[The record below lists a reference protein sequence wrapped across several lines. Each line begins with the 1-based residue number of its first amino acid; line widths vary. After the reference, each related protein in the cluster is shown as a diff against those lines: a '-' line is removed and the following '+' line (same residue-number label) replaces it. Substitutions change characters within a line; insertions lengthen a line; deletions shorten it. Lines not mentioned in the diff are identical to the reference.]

1 MLYYQRTTHHFLLAF
16 STKYGRIIA
25 IYSRCEPLFDSSIH
39 LSMRV
44 AVIGTGYVG
53 LVSGACL
60 AELGHSV
67 CCVDVDETKITNLKR
82 GIMPIYEPG
91 LEEIVVRNE
100 KAGRLQFT
108 MDYAEAIP
116 GAEAVIM
123 AIGTPSAEDGSVDMT
138 AFDTAVQSVA
148 QNVRGPIVLVDKSTV
163 PVGTAE
169 RIERIA
175 RSLTDYPIDVISN
188 PEFLRE
194 GHAVYDF
201 LTPARV
207 VIGSASS
214 RATDVMIHLYG
225 YLDCPKY
232 VMDRRSAELTKYA
245 ANAFLATKISFI
257 NEIAHLAEEV
267 GADVTEVAKGIGSD
281 PRIGKEFLRAGLGW
295 GGSCFPK
302 DVRAIMHLADK
313 HQHPLPI
320 VRAAHAMNKRARE
333 RVVERIE
340 RTMEPIAG
348 KKVAIL
354 GIAFKGNTD
363 DTRESASVDLLSM
376 LRARGATVCAYDPVA
391 KIANDA
397 IAGGPVVIHTDPYE
411 AVVGADV
418 VIVATEWEE
427 FRALDLARL
436 REAMIGDL
444 LVDARNLFRPDDAA
458 RAGFRYLGV
467 GR

>member
-1 MLYYQRTTHHFLLAF
+1 
-16 STKYGRIIA
+16 
-25 IYSRCEPLFDSSIH
+25 
-39 LSMRV
+39 MRV

-60 AELGHSV
+60 AELGHAV
-67 CCVDVDETKITNLKR
+67 FCVDVDETKIANLKV

-108 MDYAEAIP
+108 TNFAEALP
-116 GAEAVIM
+116 GAEVVIM

-138 AFDTAVQSVA
+138 AFDCAIESVA
-148 QNVRGPIVLVDKSTV
+148 KNITGPTVIADKSTV

-175 RSLTDYPIDVISN
+175 RSLTDYPVDVISN

-201 LTPARV
+201 LTPSRV
-207 VIGSASS
+207 VIGSAST
-214 RATDVMIHLYG
+214 RATDVMIHMYG
-225 YLDCPKY
+225 YLDCPKF

-267 GADVTEVAKGIGSD
+267 DADVTEVARGIGSD

-320 VRAAHAMNKRARE
+320 VRAAHAMNTRARE

-340 RTMEPIAG
+340 KTLESLAG
-348 KKVAIL
+348 KKIAML

-363 DTRESASVDLLSM
+363 DTRESASVDLLSL
-376 LRARGATVCAYDPVA
+376 LRARGADVRAYDPIA
-391 KIANDA
+391 KIADDA
-397 IAGGPVVIHTDPYE
+397 IVGGPVTIHTDPYE
-411 AVVGADV
+411 AVADADV
-418 VIVATEWEE
+418 VIVATDWEE
-427 FRALDLARL
+427 FRGLDLARL
-436 REAMIGDL
+436 REAMTGDL
-444 LVDARNLFRPDDAA
+444 LVDARNLFRPDDAV